1 MHLPVRMQLAKRVTF
16 VRDATGIV
24 RGLSVRDVFMISCA
38 GASLQMNFLWLFSW
52 PDLTFPGS
60 SPFWIVTLGLVIVIP
75 ITLVYGFL
83 GAAMP
88 RSGGDYIYT
97 SRLLRPDIGFM
108 TSFVVGMVFFLILG
122 IDVMYMVG
130 TSIAPVFSV
139 AGVVFNNPSLLALS
153 TAVSLPM
160 NTFIIGVIIILLTV
174 AVVMMRVTTATKI
187 TWAFMA
193 LSILGAVIT
202 LGLLLST
209 SREAFVST
217 WNAKMGQYATY
228 DQLIETAKSLGWT
241 ASTPN
246 VYASLSALAFAGWI
260 YNGFIWPS
268 YVGGEI
274 KRASKSLVVGMLVGV
289 LFLWLFYWVIG
300 ELSWAVAGKDWA
312 SAVNWLA
319 TNYPNKY
326 PVPSY
331 PWLSFITPLLTDN
344 PVFIWIL
351 LLSYIAAWVAA
362 NLATALCA
370 TRILFSWSFDR
381 VMPRAISNVSER
393 FQAPTWAPVIVG
405 VIGIIGLCLA
415 SFTGIFNYFLNT
427 AAMVLLAYAIV
438 SVAAILF
445 PFRRKEIFESSPSM
459 VRTRLAGVPLISI
472 LGVIALI
479 FSLYGSYYALTNS
492 VMGPLNVDSY
502 SMVGGVF
509 ILGLVV
515 YYVAKTYRLR
525 KEGLDLGLL
534 IREIPPE

>member
-1 MHLPVRMQLAKRVTF
+1 
-16 VRDATGIV
+16 
-24 RGLSVRDVFMISCA
+24 MITVS

-60 SPFWIVTLGLVIVIP
+60 SPFWIVTFGLVMVIP
-75 ITLVYGFL
+75 VALVYGFL

-122 IDVMYMVG
+122 IDVMYMVS

-139 AGVVFNNPSLLALS
+139 AGVVFNSASLLALS
-153 TAVSLPM
+153 GTVSSPI
-160 NTFIIGVIIILLTV
+160 NTFLIGLVIIILTV

-187 TWAFMA
+187 TWVFMG

-202 LGLLLST
+202 LGLLLAT
-209 SREAFVST
+209 SREAFIST
-217 WNAKMGQYATY
+217 WNSKMGQYATY
-228 DQLIETAKSLGWT
+228 DQLINTAKGLGW
-241 ASTPN
+241 APSTPSL
-246 VYASLSALAFAGWI
+246 YASLSALAFAGWI

-274 KRASKSLVVGMLVGV
+274 KRASKSMIVGILVGV
-289 LFLWLFYWVIG
+289 VFLWLFYWVVG
-300 ELSWAVAGKDWA
+300 ELSWAVTGRDWA

-326 PVPSY
+326 TVPSY

-344 PVFIWIL
+344 PVLIWIL
-351 LLSYIAAWVAA
+351 LLSYIAAWTAA

-381 VMPRAISNVSER
+381 VMPRALSNVSER
-393 FQAPTWAPVIVG
+393 FQAPTWATITV
-405 VIGIIGLCLA
+405 GIIGILGLCVA
-415 SFTGIFNYFLNT
+415 TFTGIFNYFLNT
-427 AAMVLLAYAIV
+427 AAMVLLAYALV
-438 SVAAILF
+438 SVAAIVF
-445 PFRRKEIFESSPSM
+445 PFRRKEIFEASPSM
-459 VRTRLAGVPLISI
+459 VRTRLAGVPVISI

-492 VMGPLNVDSY
+492 VMGPLNVASY
-502 SMVGGVF
+502 SMIAGVF
-509 ILGLVV
+509 ILGLVI
-515 YYVAKTYRLR
+515 YYIAKTYRLR

-534 IREIPPE
+534 IKDIPPE

>member
-300 ELSWAVAGKDWA
+300 
-312 SAVNWLA
+312 
-319 TNYPNKY
+319 
-326 PVPSY
+326 
-331 PWLSFITPLLTDN
+331 
-344 PVFIWIL
+344 
-351 LLSYIAAWVAA
+351 
-362 NLATALCA
+362 
-370 TRILFSWSFDR
+370 
-381 VMPRAISNVSER
+381 
-393 FQAPTWAPVIVG
+393 
-405 VIGIIGLCLA
+405 
-415 SFTGIFNYFLNT
+415 
-427 AAMVLLAYAIV
+427 
-438 SVAAILF
+438 
-445 PFRRKEIFESSPSM
+445 
-459 VRTRLAGVPLISI
+459 
-472 LGVIALI
+472 
-479 FSLYGSYYALTNS
+479 
-492 VMGPLNVDSY
+492 
-502 SMVGGVF
+502 
-509 ILGLVV
+509 
-515 YYVAKTYRLR
+515 
-525 KEGLDLGLL
+525 
-534 IREIPPE
+534 